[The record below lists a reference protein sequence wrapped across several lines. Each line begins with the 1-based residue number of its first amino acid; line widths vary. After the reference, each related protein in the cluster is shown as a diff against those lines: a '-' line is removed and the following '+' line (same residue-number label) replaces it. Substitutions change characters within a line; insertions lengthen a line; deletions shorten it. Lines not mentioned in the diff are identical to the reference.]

1 MKDDSVYL
9 LNDAKHILKL
19 IPQETSVGDDNK
31 MDEKV
36 NIVDKQKYEQAVSE
50 YNILCTFIKT
60 LVGRNI
66 TVLEEK
72 EYNHVRTEYGE
83 INNAS
88 DISNGDGAIADI

>member
-9 LNDAKHILKL
+9 LNDAKHILKV
-19 IPQETSVGDDNK
+19 IPQENSMGDDNK

-36 NIVDKQKYEQAVSE
+36 DIVDKQKYEQAVSE
-50 YNILCTFIKT
+50 YNIFCTFIKT

-83 INNAS
+83 IINAS
-88 DISNGDGAIADI
+88 DISNGDGAITGI